1 MNDTI
6 KKVKRTSLELE
17 EILANHI
24 SDKRYIFTINI
35 YLQIYRNKYILYVLK
50 YIFISKYISILQLNN
65 KKIINLKI
73 G

>member
-24 SDKRYIFTINI
+24 SDKRYISTINI